1 MKIKPIKSEK
11 KSILDVVSGQVSNR
25 LGFKILQTA
34 LAVHILIITCPFVW
48 NLFDK
53 MFNPP
58 TKKIINV
65 RLITQLPSAPSET
78 SSSAKG
84 GAPSPPAIIPV
95 MPKVA
100 PRPQPKPLKPP
111 PIKRVTPP
119 KIQPKPQPKAPAPPK
134 IQPKP
139 APKKPTP
146 RPQKPVR
153 RPTPTPTPKPQP
165 KKPEKTFEPI
175 SVDPRAVENQARIL
189 EEQRRV
195 ASSQVSVPQGP
206 PGDNLEGEKFQ
217 LDYTQFVGQYLKAN
231 WEPPSVLQLG
241 GRTPEVTVRI
251 WLSSSGHI
259 TQWQLLKS
267 SGNTLVDNSVKNLFS
282 RIRKIP
288 HQPPKGACVLTLLM
302 EIKKD

>member
-1 MKIKPIKSEK
+1 M
-11 KSILDVVSGQVSNR
+11 
-25 LGFKILQTA
+25 
-34 LAVHILIITCPFVW
+34 
-48 NLFDK
+48 
-53 MFNPP
+53 
-58 TKKIINV
+58 
-65 RLITQLPSAPSET
+65 
-78 SSSAKG
+78 
-84 GAPSPPAIIPV
+84 
-95 MPKVA
+95 
-100 PRPQPKPLKPP
+100 
-111 PIKRVTPP
+111 
-119 KIQPKPQPKAPAPPK
+119 
-134 IQPKP
+134 
-139 APKKPTP
+139 
-146 RPQKPVR
+146 
-153 RPTPTPTPKPQP
+153 
-165 KKPEKTFEPI
+165 
-175 SVDPRAVENQARIL
+175 ENQARIL
-189 EEQRRV
+189 EEQRR
-195 ASSQVSVPQGP
+195 ARSQVSVPQGP